1 MTEMA
6 NKAELAT
13 AKPQPIGVFGSDDNV
28 GGLVRRMR
36 FMIPGAADSPDAIV
50 WKAAQLATIH
60 KLDPF
65 SGDVWVYPAYQ
76 GCKPE
81 EWVVDVGVSAW
92 RRAAQRQAKYTCAF
106 EQLTDTEAAARI
118 GEDYTSE
125 DVGVKCTLY
134 RLDVA
139 RECKEL
145 GIPYEPVITYGFW
158 RKQAR
163 YIKSRNTWIP
173 DQLANTE
180 TREDKAKKRAEKKA
194 LKIAFSLD
202 FPDDQPAMGEWRVA
216 DLERQVEREERA
228 RLPVTQKQLVTEEDG
243 DVIYA

>member
-1 MTEMA
+1 MTEFS
-6 NKAELAT
+6 NRAELVT
-13 AKPQPIGVFGSDDNV
+13 AKPQPIEVFGSDDNV

-36 FMIPGAADSPDAIV
+36 FMIPGAAESPDAIV

-81 EWVVDVGVSAW
+81 EWIVDVGVSAW
-92 RRAAQRQAKYTCAF
+92 RRVAQRQAKYTCIF
-106 EQLTDTEAAARI
+106 EQLSSDETRGRI
-118 GEDYTSE
+118 GEDYTPE

-145 GIPYEPVITYGFW
+145 GIPYEPVVAYGFW

-163 YIKSRNTWIP
+163 YIKSRNTWIA

-180 TREDKAKKRAEKKA
+180 TKEDKAKKRAEKKA
-194 LKIAFSLD
+194 LKVAFSLD
-202 FPDDQPAMGEWRVA
+202 FPDEQPGGGEWRVA
-216 DLERQVEREERA
+216 DLERQIEREERA
-228 RLPVTQKQLVTEEDG
+228 RLPVAQKQLVTEEDG